1 MHEGPGRLVDVKALG
16 IRHCRT
22 SLTVSVEFYV
32 TFLPILIWVR
42 FCGAIIVPAKRPY
55 SSHAELL
62 CEHVTPWNVSKG
74 MAGASFSYC

>member
-1 MHEGPGRLVDVKALG
+1 MRIHVVHEGPERLVDVNALG

-42 FCGAIIVPAKRPY
+42 GCCAEGIIVPAK
-55 SSHAELL
+55 
-62 CEHVTPWNVSKG
+62 
-74 MAGASFSYC
+74 